1 MSSNNRLGV
10 EGSNPYSPRYKA
22 SVPTNE
28 LPCQVHVTIY
38 SYTCKLR
45 VYTQSLTQENL
56 KSAFLRTLASISGL
70 VCTDQGVSTIEST
83 AQSVSQSRTL
93 HSRRIWRQTTGRI
106 DAFMEA
112 YMEAYMSRQV
122 HWHTEIEAHRQNVNH
137 FHSTSS
143 LYKRIG
149 DCPL

>member
-22 SVPTNE
+22 SVPSNE

-56 KSAFLRTLASISGL
+56 KSAFLRTLASISWA
-70 VCTDQGVSTIEST
+70 C
-83 AQSVSQSRTL
+83 L
-93 HSRRIWRQTTGRI
+93 HSPRRLYHRVYSAERKPVTNATFTEDLKTNNGKDRRIHGSIHGSVHVPTG
-106 DAFMEA
+106 
-112 YMEAYMSRQV
+112 
-122 HWHTEIEAHRQNVNH
+122 
-137 FHSTSS
+137 S
-143 LYKRIG
+143 LTHG
-149 DCPL
+149 N